1 MATRFLDG
9 ATGTERFKAMI
20 GQRYYFSPSRVSLNY
35 TPAGAAIVP
44 VGNQPQGYSNLLAA
58 ATGLILPKTYA
69 DVAWDY
75 NYRDGYSDR
84 IAAGVR
90 YQPELAK
97 VISAGYRYTRDP
109 NFDVAQVNQID
120 ITGQWPL
127 TSRLYAVGRYN
138 WSFLGKQTVSD
149 PSPGGQLLEAI
160 AGFEYNAGCWAA
172 RVVGQRLAALSGSPN
187 TTLFLQLELTDF
199 GSVGSNPISLLRRSI
214 TRLRQD
220 QRVEHFQQPA
230 HDTMTAMH
238 PYLRSLTVL
247 VFILA
252 SFFGAPAG
260 AAPADPVEADRIV
273 AVVGDE
279 VITQYDLRQRLA
291 TALKQLQKQNTTL
304 PPQDVLERQLLERMV
319 MDRVQMQFARE
330 TGLKVDDAQLD
341 QAINKIAANN
351 KLTLQQF
358 KAALEKDGVNYAAF
372 REEIRGELTMVR
384 LREREVES
392 KIIISDGEIDM
403 YLANQ
408 ASTGS
413 GEEYEIAHIL
423 LRAPES
429 ASPEHLQKLRLR
441 GEQALKRAKEGASF
455 AELTATFSDAPDA
468 LQGGDLGWRQLD
480 RLPQLYAETAARMQP
495 GEVSE
500 LLRSSAGF
508 HILKLVAKRGGSGG
522 QVSVQQTHARH
533 ILIRVNEVV
542 SETEAR
548 RKMENLRERLV
559 NGGDFAELARLYSQ
573 DGSAGKG
580 GDLGWVSP
588 GDTVPEFER
597 AMDALKDNEV
607 SPVVQTPFGMHLI
620 QVLERR
626 SRDVSEDRKRA
637 VARQALRERKLDEA
651 YQDWLRQMRDRAYVE
666 IPSRREMMPPRIA
679 VTSGEPA
686 GIGPELLL
694 AAGRLRRA
702 GAAGHSWRP

>member
-1 MATRFLDG
+1 
-9 ATGTERFKAMI
+9 
-20 GQRYYFSPSRVSLNY
+20 
-35 TPAGAAIVP
+35 
-44 VGNQPQGYSNLLAA
+44 
-58 ATGLILPKTYA
+58 
-69 DVAWDY
+69 
-75 NYRDGYSDR
+75 
-84 IAAGVR
+84 
-90 YQPELAK
+90 
-97 VISAGYRYTRDP
+97 
-109 NFDVAQVNQID
+109 
-120 ITGQWPL
+120 
-127 TSRLYAVGRYN
+127 
-138 WSFLGKQTVSD
+138 
-149 PSPGGQLLEAI
+149 
-160 AGFEYNAGCWAA
+160 
-172 RVVGQRLAALSGSPN
+172 
-187 TTLFLQLELTDF
+187 
-199 GSVGSNPISLLRRSI
+199 
-214 TRLRQD
+214 
-220 QRVEHFQQPA
+220 
-230 HDTMTAMH
+230 MTAMQ
-238 PYLRSLTVL
+238 PYLRSLTAL
-247 VFILA
+247 AFISA
-252 SFFGAPAG
+252 CFFGAPAG

-304 PPQDVLERQLLERMV
+304 PPQDVLERQLLERMI

-341 QAINKIAANN
+341 QAITKVAANN
-351 KLTLQQF
+351 KMTPQQF

-384 LREREVES
+384 LREREVDS

-413 GEEYEIAHIL
+413 GEEIHLAHIL

-429 ASPEHLQKLRLR
+429 ASPEALQKLRLR
-441 GEQALKRAKEGASF
+441 GEQALQRAREGTSF
-455 AELTATFSDAPDA
+455 AELAASFSDAPDA
-468 LQGGDLGWRQLD
+468 LQGGDLGWRPMD
-480 RLPQLYAETAARMQP
+480 RLPQLYAETAARMRP
-495 GEVSE
+495 GDVSD

-508 HILKLVAKRGGSGG
+508 HILKLVAKRGGGG
-522 QVSVQQTHARH
+522 PVSVQQTHARH

-597 AMDALKDNEV
+597 AMDALKDNEI

-620 QVLERR
+620 QVVERR

-637 VARQALRERKLDEA
+637 VARQALRERKLEEA
-651 YQDWLRQMRDRAYVE
+651 YQDWLRQIRDRAYVE
-666 IPSRREMMPPRIA
+666 N
-679 VTSGEPA
+679 
-686 GIGPELLL
+686 
-694 AAGRLRRA
+694 RLDEK
-702 GAAGHSWRP
+702 